1 MRIAFIIR
9 RKNYYRLIGPAV
21 EEGLRRGW
29 RVECWHDWS
38 QPRGGAKG
46 SEFPDAAPGMAAG
59 APDVRTFLGF
69 EDLAARFRA
78 DSPDVIV
85 TLDAPDPAARAA
97 SAARWLWLQYSA
109 DILFEPTPQGFF
121 DADAV
126 GAYSASWIDRLEDRY
141 REAGAAREIHTK
153 MWPVG
158 MPELDAVRRIDPEE
172 VCRRLGLPRDRPI
185 VLYLSFPLASN
196 PPTFWLRGVF
206 TPSTRLGQAAR
217 MLLARRTE
225 YWPDVRRGFND
236 RRLVEAVRRFCDRAG
251 AALVIKSR
259 LKDPIPRYALRR
271 ADRALYDLSHYP
283 PTILELLSVA
293 SLCIHAYSTTV
304 LEAGYCGVPS
314 LCLAP
319 TDVAMGQAPFA
330 SEFVH
335 NLKPGWIY
343 NWPGV
348 AYGVP
353 LREAFDGFRRWS
365 LADFPLERKAR
376 GDYVE
381 RFLGFDDG
389 RSSGRLLDL
398 AEATVKAGR

>member
-9 RKNYYRLIGPAV
+9 RKNYYRLLGPAV

-46 SEFPDAAPGMAAG
+46 SEFPDTAPAMAGG
-59 APDVRTFLGF
+59 APEVRTFRGF
-69 EDLAARFRA
+69 EDLASQFRA
-78 DSPDVIV
+78 DSPDVVV
-85 TLDAPDPAARAA
+85 TLDPPDPVTRAG
-97 SAARWLWLQYSA
+97 STARWLWLQYSA
-109 DILFEPTPQGFF
+109 DILFEPTPWGFL

-126 GAYSASWIDRLEDRY
+126 GVYSARWSDLLEERY
-141 REAGAAREIHTK
+141 RDTGAAHEIRRK
-153 MWPVG
+153 MRPVG
-158 MPELDAVRRIDPEE
+158 MPELDAARRIDPDE
-172 VCRRLGLPRDRPI
+172 VRRRLGLPRDRPI
-185 VLYLSFPLASN
+185 VLYLSFPLRSN

-217 MLLARRTE
+217 TLLARRME
-225 YWPDVRRGFND
+225 YWPDVREGLND

-251 AALVIKSR
+251 AALVMKSR

-271 ADRALYDLSHYP
+271 ADRAFYDLSHYP
-283 PTILELLSVA
+283 ATILDLLSVA

-319 TDVAMGQAPFA
+319 NDAAMGQPTFA

-353 LREAFDGFRRWS
+353 LRDAYDGFGRWTLS
-365 LADFPLERKAR
+365 DFPLDAGAR
-376 GDYVE
+376 RDYVE

-398 AEATVKAGR
+398 ADGLALVA